1 MLRAALYARY
11 SSDNQR
17 YESITAQLRASRE
30 YCKQRGYIVVKT
42 YTDEAIS
49 GTSVAGRDAFQQ
61 MILDSSDDIFDVVI
75 FHKIDRNAR
84 DEIDY
89 YTNVDRLRKN
99 GVRYEYSAEGI
110 DVTTTNGK
118 LTEGIKVAVAAW
130 YSRNLA
136 QEVRK
141 GQKENALQ
149 AKFNG
154 GRPPL
159 GYKIVNQRY
168 EIEPREAEA
177 VRLIFDMYLHGSGY
191 IDIAAELNR
200 RGFVTRNGKPF
211 AKNSLYEIL
220 GNERYTGTYI
230 FNRIVTDDF
239 GRRNNHKIND
249 AAIKI
254 PGAIPAIID
263 AETFAAVELKRQ
275 KNKHRSSVF
284 RAVEKYLLSGKVKC
298 GMCGTPMSGHRVKM
312 KDRVYT
318 YYCCNKSYLPAAVKC
333 RQKQAGKEV
342 LEKAVLQVVA
352 ENILSAPARQQIV
365 KELAVQ
371 IAHIG
376 DTTRE
381 ERKTLKAALAG
392 AEQRLAN
399 LYKIIENGIFDDFDL
414 ERLNKTKAE
423 IMDIKNK
430 ISNLPENADCLMLN
444 VADIENAFKRLHA
457 ALLAGDKHAQQYCID
472 IFVTE
477 VTVNEETID
486 IRLNVNPQQ
495 KFSVKM
501 VETKHSPLHGNIN
514 IFRSLPRSILKNL

>member
-1 MLRAALYARY
+1 
-11 SSDNQR
+11 
-17 YESITAQLRASRE
+17 
-30 YCKQRGYIVVKT
+30 
-42 YTDEAIS
+42 
-49 GTSVAGRDAFQQ
+49 
-61 MILDSSDDIFDVVI
+61 
-75 FHKIDRNAR
+75 
-84 DEIDY
+84 
-89 YTNVDRLRKN
+89 
-99 GVRYEYSAEGI
+99 
-110 DVTTTNGK
+110 
-118 LTEGIKVAVAAW
+118 
-130 YSRNLA
+130 
-136 QEVRK
+136 
-141 GQKENALQ
+141 
-149 AKFNG
+149 
-154 GRPPL
+154 
-159 GYKIVNQRY
+159 
-168 EIEPREAEA
+168 
-177 VRLIFDMYLHGSGY
+177 MYLHGSGY
-191 IDIAAELNR
+191 IEIAAELNR

-249 AAIKI
+249 DAIKI

-275 KNKHRSSVF
+275 KNKHRSSSF
-284 RAVEKYLLSGKVKC
+284 RAVEKYLLSGKVVC
-298 GMCGTPMSGHRVKM
+298 GMCGAPMNGHRVKM
-312 KDRVYT
+312 QDRVYT

-342 LEKAVLQVVA
+342 LEKAVLQAVA

-501 VETKHSPLHGNIN
+501 VETSGIEPLT
-514 IFRSLPRSILKNL
+514 S